1 MTYRRTSTSIALPF
15 QRRHLTN
22 SISTRTKLS
31 MGWADQWDE
40 IHNGGNPR
48 WKITNSESHQ
58 TALAHFQTHVTG
70 EPSNIS
76 ILCPLAGDDPFVH
89 LLWKSGYSV
98 TTIDLVPSAV
108 EALKEQ
114 FKTEEEDDDADCWSM
129 EETDGTVIWKHAS
142 NRATLMVGDALQKRT
157 ELDGTF
163 DAVYDK
169 DSFGAL
175 ASTMRSAFCTRIS
188 EYTKKDAILYLECK
202 LKPNHADVKDV
213 GPPYSL
219 TEEELMEDSSYG
231 GGWDYVEGLG
241 EVYSLGFGGMQQ
253 TGHIMKRK

>member
-1 MTYRRTSTSIALPF
+1 
-15 QRRHLTN
+15 
-22 SISTRTKLS
+22 
-31 MGWADQWDE
+31 MGWADTWAD
-40 IHNGGNPR
+40 INNGGNPR
-48 WKITNSESHQ
+48 WKITDSESHQ
-58 TALAHFQTHVTG
+58 TALSHFQTHVTG
-70 EPSNIS
+70 DPSKIS
-76 ILCPLAGDDPFVH
+76 VLCPLAGDDPFVH

-108 EALKEQ
+108 EALKKQ
-114 FKTEEEDDDADCWSM
+114 FSTEEEEEDDVWSM
-129 EETDGTVIWKHAS
+129 EETNGTVIWKHVS

-157 ELDGTF
+157 ELDATF

-202 LKPNHADVKDV
+202 LKPNHADVKDF

-219 TEEELMEDSSYG
+219 TEEELMKDSSYG
-231 GGWDYVEGLG
+231 GGWEYVEGLG

-253 TGHIMKRK
+253 TGHIMKKK